1 MTGASALLLPDPTVT
16 FLFYSSCLGMQ
27 RARQGLPLWPL
38 TSPGGPHHKQSR
50 THLTGASV
58 EAVRKKKK
66 NTAYVCDSLE
76 RRGGGEEGGM
86 EKEKGGG

>member
-1 MTGASALLLPDPTVT
+1 
-16 FLFYSSCLGMQ
+16 MQ

-66 NTAYVCDSLE
+66 KNTAYVCDSLE